1 MNVGAVID
9 AAGSSAGMED
19 FVRLPEMD
27 SLTAELAASEGVT
40 ERLKAEN
47 QMAWVGQMNN
57 IRQRAEEI
65 IMAELIY
72 S

>member
-1 MNVGAVID
+1 
-9 AAGSSAGMED
+9 
-19 FVRLPEMD
+19 MD

-65 IMAELIY
+65 ITAELIY